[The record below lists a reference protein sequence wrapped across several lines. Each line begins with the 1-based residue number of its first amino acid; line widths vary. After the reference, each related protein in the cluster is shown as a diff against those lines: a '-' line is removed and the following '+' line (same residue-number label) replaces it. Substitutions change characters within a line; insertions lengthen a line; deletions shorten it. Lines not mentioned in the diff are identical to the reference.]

1 MDSKKGSQVSGSN
14 SFVREQYDKLLK
26 ESKILK
32 QKVETLEKEN
42 IALKNS
48 LYNLSATY
56 SISNNSNKHPFIF
69 DFENDKTDNEEL
81 TETQSE
87 RNEEVLMEQENFKN
101 TYHFSVKHKLK
112 GHAGAVYTIDFSPS
126 GDYLASGSFDKSIC
140 IWDPYTGKKLKQM
153 IKHTMNVTDLCW
165 SNDSIKLIS
174 GSFDQTCKLWDIE
187 TGKMIN
193 SFDYQGFVQCVKYNP
208 KENNIFFSGT
218 TKKLVVMK
226 DIRKPTDSFII
237 ENNSMI
243 NTIYVYN
250 DGTYVITGD
259 SLGYIKTWDIRTGK
273 CVNSILNEQKGQPV
287 SHITVSKRFL
297 DDEEP
302 RYLSV
307 NSYDNIIRVYDR
319 GFSPPSKQCKNVL
332 SLKGYKNRNWP
343 IKSSFNYYSI
353 EKSGILG
360 MPSSSDEN
368 LRANR
373 TEQTNFKDDK
383 LNMSILLATGSSDSY
398 AYIYSLKLNQEG
410 FVTPIQRLEGHTGIV
425 YATSFHP
432 SNPILATCSADCTI
446 RIWNSKVK
454 NKV

>member
-1 MDSKKGSQVSGSN
+1 MDSKKPSQVSGSN

-56 SISNNSNKHPFIF
+56 SVNNNNKKHPFIF
-69 DFENDKTDNEEL
+69 NFENDKPENEEL
-81 TETQSE
+81 TETTQTE
-87 RNEEVLMEQENFKN
+87 LEQENVKDN
-101 TYHFSVKHKLK
+101 LHFSVKHKLK
-112 GHAGAVYTIDFSPS
+112 GHNGAVYTVDFSPS
-126 GDYLASGSFDKSIC
+126 GDLLASGSFDKSIC
-140 IWDPYTGKKLKQM
+140 IWDTYTGKKLKQM
-153 IKHTMNVTDLCW
+153 IKHTMNVTDICW
-165 SNDSIKLIS
+165 SNDSSKLLS

-187 TGKMIN
+187 SGKMIN
-193 SFDYQGFVQCVKYNP
+193 SFDYHGFVQCVKYNP
-208 KENNIFFSGT
+208 KDNNIFLCGT
-218 TKKLVVMK
+218 TKKMIVLK
-226 DIRKPTDSFII
+226 DTRKPTESFVI

-243 NTIYVYN
+243 NSMYVYN
-250 DGTYVITGD
+250 DGSYVLTGD

-273 CVNSILNEQKGQPV
+273 CVNSILNEPKGQPV
-287 SHITVSKRFL
+287 SHLTVSKRL
-297 DDEEP
+297 YDDEEP

-343 IKSSFNYYSI
+343 IKSSFNHYTI
-353 EKSGILG
+353 EKSDILG
-360 MPSSSDEN
+360 MSSPTEENILSNRPS
-368 LRANR
+368 R
-373 TEQTNFKDDK
+373 TDNTNYKDDK
-383 LNMSILLATGSSDSY
+383 LNMTMLLATGSSDSY

-410 FVTPIQRLEGHTGIV
+410 FVSPIQRLEGHTGIV

-432 SNPILATCSADCTI
+432 TNPILATCSADSTI

-454 NKV
+454 KINNN

>member
-1 MDSKKGSQVSGSN
+1 MDSNKPPQVSGSN

-56 SISNNSNKHPFIF
+56 SVNNGNKKHPFVF
-69 DFENDKTDNEEL
+69 NFENDKSENEEL
-81 TETQSE
+81 TETQTE
-87 RNEEVLMEQENFKN
+87 IEQEDVNN
-101 TYHFSVKHKLK
+101 IHFSIKHKLK
-112 GHAGAVYTIDFSPS
+112 GHNGAVYTVDFSPS
-126 GDYLASGSFDKSIC
+126 GEFLASGSFDKSVC

-165 SNDSIKLIS
+165 SNDSLKLIS
-174 GSFDQTCKLWDIE
+174 GSFDQTCKLWDLE
-187 TGKMIN
+187 SGKMIN
-193 SFDYQGFVQCVKYNP
+193 SFDFQGFVQCVKYNP
-208 KENNIFFSGT
+208 KDNNIFLCGT
-218 TKKLVVMK
+218 TKKMIIMK
-226 DIRKPTDSFII
+226 DIRKPNDSFVI

-243 NTIYVYN
+243 NSIYVYN
-250 DGTYVITGD
+250 DGSYVLTGD
-259 SLGYIKTWDIRTGK
+259 SLGYLKTWDIRTGK
-273 CVNSILNEQKGQPV
+273 CVNSILNEQKGQPI
-287 SHITVSKRFL
+287 SHITVSKKFY

-343 IKSSFNYYSI
+343 IRSSFNCYLN
-353 EKSGILG
+353 EKSDILG
-360 MPSSSDEN
+360 IPSPSDEN
-368 LRANR
+368 ILTNR
-373 TEQTNFKDDK
+373 TKINDNANYKDDK
-383 LNMSILLATGSSDSY
+383 LNMTALLATGSSDSY

-410 FVTPIQRLEGHTGIV
+410 FVAPTQRLEGHTGIV
-425 YATSFHP
+425 YSTSFHP
-432 SNPILATCSADCTI
+432 TNPILATCSSDCTI

-454 NKV
+454 K

>member
-1 MDSKKGSQVSGSN
+1 
-14 SFVREQYDKLLK
+14 K

-87 RNEEVLMEQENFKN
+87 RNEEVLSMLFNLEQENFKN

-373 TEQTNFKDDK
+373 TEQTN
-383 LNMSILLATGSSDSY
+383 SDSY

>member
-1 MDSKKGSQVSGSN
+1 MDSNKPSQVSGSN

-56 SISNNSNKHPFIF
+56 SVNNNNKKHPFVF
-69 DFENDKTDNEEL
+69 DFENDKTENEEL
-81 TETQSE
+81 NETTKSE
-87 RNEEVLMEQENFKN
+87 HNDEVLVEQENFKN
-101 TYHFSVKHKLK
+101 NYHFSVKHKLK
-112 GHAGAVYTIDFSPS
+112 GHAGAVYVVDFSPT
-126 GDYLASGSFDKSIC
+126 GDLLASGSFDKSIC

-165 SNDSIKLIS
+165 SQDSLKLVS

-187 TGKMIN
+187 NGKMIN

-208 KENNIFFSGT
+208 KDDNIFFCGT
-218 TKKLVVMK
+218 TKKLIVMK
-226 DIRKPTDSFII
+226 DIRKPTESFII

-243 NTIYVYN
+243 NTLYVYN
-250 DGTYVITGD
+250 DGTYVLTGD
-259 SLGYIKTWDIRTGK
+259 SLGYIKTWDVRTGK
-273 CVNSILNEQKGQPV
+273 CVNTILNEQKGQPV

-319 GFSPPSKQCKNVL
+319 GFSPPSKQCKTVL

-343 IKSSFNYYSI
+343 IRSSFNYYSI

-360 MPSSSDEN
+360 MTSTTDEN
-368 LRANR
+368 MRPQR
-373 TEQTNFKDDK
+373 TEQPDFKDDK
-383 LNMSILLATGSSDSY
+383 LNMSMLLATGSSDSY

-410 FVTPIQRLEGHTGIV
+410 FVSPMQRLEGHTGIV
-425 YATSFHP
+425 YSTSFHP
-432 SNPILATCSADCTI
+432 TSPILATCSADCTI

-454 NKV
+454 K